1 MKPASIP
8 ANEPERLQS
17 LNEHELLDT
26 LPEEVYDDI
35 TRLASEITGTPISL
49 ITLIDE
55 DRQWFKSRQNYTV
68 EESSRQ
74 ISFCAHAILQS
85 NEVMVVPDARYD
97 ERFHDNPLTLENP
110 GVIFYAGVPLTDEK
124 ENALG
129 TLCVIDHRPRELS
142 EQQIESLKAL
152 AKLVKT
158 HFELRKVKMD
168 LDKAQEDLRMVQS
181 LVNTMQD
188 EIKDVVK
195 HDPGSQDVQQITEA
209 LQVAV
214 DALKRT
220 PGTNQ
225 EEN

>member
-1 MKPASIP
+1 MKPAPIP

-49 ITLIDE
+49 ITLIDQ
-55 DRQWFKSRQNYTV
+55 DRQWFKSRHNYTV
-68 EESSRQ
+68 EESARQ
-74 ISFCAHAILQS
+74 VSFCAHAILQS

-195 HDPGSQDVQQITEA
+195 HNPESQDVQQITEA

-214 DALKRT
+214 DALKKT